1 MVTVTDAAKE
11 ELRRILV
18 ALSPDLGK
26 CLRLAIPP
34 AWDGPGDFGIVVDV
48 EGDGD
53 HTVELDGLKL
63 LLVDTLLTERLMDSV
78 LDFKD
83 TPGGSAFTL
92 DVF

>member
-11 ELRRILV
+11 ELGRILSTRS
-18 ALSPDLGK
+18 LDPGK

-34 AWDGPGDFGIVVDV
+34 TWEGPGDFGIVVDV

-63 LLVDTLLTERLMDSV
+63 LLMDPLLTERLIDSV

-83 TPGGSAFTL
+83 TPGSSGFTL

>member
-11 ELRRILV
+11 ELERILSTRS
-18 ALSPDLGK
+18 LDPGK

-53 HTVELDGLKL
+53 HAVELDGLKL
-63 LLVDTLLTERLMDSV
+63 LLMDPVLTERLVDSV

-83 TPGGSAFTL
+83 TPGGSGFTL